1 MLITSHSSSAV
12 GEWNFDVP
20 KGLSESRLLRSG
32 GYRAISRLIEEPT
45 LSGLLAEA
53 EAVRPSGGRSIVKE
67 SGGAEGRGGKPA
79 HALRSRPGRD
89 LHWRVHGC
97 SDMVAALGRIC
108 GVEVAPGGGGTY
120 SYYEN
125 PGDFLALHRD
135 VIKCDV
141 AVITCLSLRVPDI
154 SAGGLHVYPEYI
166 QEPLSRVRAAG
177 RDGGRAAPLAQGE
190 TIVLF
195 GGILPHEVIPMAE
208 GQERIVS
215 VMCYRALIPVSE
227 DSSSSNGAIPA

>member
-1 MLITSHSSSAV
+1 MLTTSHPSPAV

-20 KGLSESRLLRSG
+20 KGLSESPLLRSG
-32 GYRAISRLIEEPT
+32 GYRVISRLIEEPS
-45 LSGLLAEA
+45 LGGLLAEA
-53 EAVRPSGGRSIVKE
+53 EEVRLSGGRSIVKE

-79 HALRSRPGRD
+79 HALRSRPGQD
-89 LHWRVHGC
+89 LHWKVHRC
-97 SDMVAALGRIC
+97 SDIVAALGRIC
-108 GVEVAPGGGGTY
+108 GVEVAPAGGGTY

-135 VIKCDV
+135 VVRCDV

-227 DSSSSNGAIPA
+227 DSISSNGAVPA

>member
-1 MLITSHSSSAV
+1 MLTTSRSSSAV
-12 GEWNFDVP
+12 GEWNFGVP
-20 KGLSESRLLRSG
+20 KGLSESPLLRSG
-32 GYRAISRLIEEPT
+32 GYRVISRLIEEPT

-53 EAVRPSGGRSIVKE
+53 EAVRPSGGRSIVKK
-67 SGGAEGRGGKPA
+67 SGSAEGRGGKPA
-79 HALRSRPGRD
+79 HALRSRPGGD

-135 VIKCDV
+135 VIKCDA
-141 AVITCLSLRVPDI
+141 AVVTCLSLRVPDI
-154 SAGGLHVYPEYI
+154 SAGGLYVYPEYI

-177 RDGGRAAPLAQGE
+177 RDGGRPAPLARGE

-227 DSSSSNGAIPA
+227 DPISSNGAVPA

>member
-20 KGLSESRLLRSG
+20 KGLSESPLLRSG
-32 GYRAISRLIEEPT
+32 GYRVISRLIEEPT

-89 LHWRVHGC
+89 LHWRDHGC